1 MLLNLIG
8 STQSFVVL
16 VCSFIVGRLLDAN
29 YARSLIGTGAVLVTL
44 GHYLLSVVNGEG
56 LRDQGNYG
64 ATWATQGLIVG
75 LGQACFFVSS
85 SQIAS
90 TWFIKRKA
98 VAIGI
103 VASGA
108 SIGE

>member
-1 MLLNLIG
+1 M
-8 STQSFVVL
+8 
-16 VCSFIVGRLLDAN
+16 
-29 YARSLIGTGAVLVTL
+29 
-44 GHYLLSVVNGEG
+44 
-56 LRDQGNYG
+56 
-64 ATWATQGLIVG
+64 G

-90 TWFIKRKA
+90 TWFVKRKA

-108 SIGE
+108 SIGELESRLAFLEPPIDFF